1 MENTIDIIW
10 AKEEMKKTGRN
21 KCNRDFIYY
30 NIDSNG
36 NIFYRD
42 LSNLPRKSNGRYI
55 DWKKTNNNDIKI
67 YVYGAIY
74 NCKISFKEYRGS
86 HNIVLIEYKDKSKE
100 ISVSHLCTR
109 SQESFLNKKKPHNYI
124 PKKGNS
130 LLEKEPWLKD
140 YVKNPEILS
149 EYSTRSGKYLE
160 LVCPECKGEIKRK
173 VYVLM
178 RDSFKCPYCG
188 SGTSYPEKFLMAYF
202 KCKNIKFEHQKIEKT
217 LKNRRFDF
225 YLPEED
231 IYIEAHGMQ
240 HYNENKIWYKN
251 TLEQDVAKREWSNK
265 NSKTLIEIDCR
276 YSEYEFIRNSIN
288 TSILDSISDF
298 EEKYIKDEIVNLS
311 SYDFKH
317 ISELYEKY
325 KSSYIVSNITD
336 INQRTILDCLR
347 KIGVDTS
354 NKGLTGKKQIDDS
367 IIIDLYK
374 NEKSIYKVSAILK
387 YSSSSVCR
395 VLEDN
400 NIVKRGNFVQV
411 RCINTGRVFP
421 SIKDGATWCGLKTS
435 FNISTV
441 CNGKR
446 NSAGKHPETGEPL
459 RWEYVD

>member
-1 MENTIDIIW
+1 MDIVEW
-10 AKEEMKKTGRN
+10 AKEEMIRTGKNNCKKEFVYFN
-21 KCNRDFIYY
+21 KDKH
-30 NIDSNG
+30 G

-42 LSNLPRKSNGRYI
+42 LSRLPKKSNGKYI
-55 DWKKTNNNDIKI
+55 DWKNTNKSIIVLFIYDDI
-67 YVYGAIY
+67 YEAEV
-74 NCKISFKEYRGS
+74 SFKEYKGT
-86 HNIVLIEYKDKSKE
+86 HNIITLKYKE
-100 ISVSHLCTR
+100 EEQELSVSHLCYR
-109 SQESFLNKKKPHNYI
+109 SHISIVGQRRPHNYI
-124 PKKGNS
+124 PEKGKS
-130 LLEKEPWLKD
+130 LYEKEYWLVD
-140 YVKNPEILS
+140 YVKDINELKKHSPKSKNKIVCKCPKCAHEFKKQVAIL
-149 EYSTRSGKYLE
+149 TR
-160 LVCPECKGEIKRK
+160 
-173 VYVLM
+173 
-178 RDSFKCPYCG
+178 DDFKCPYCG
-188 SGTSYPEKFLMAYF
+188 TGTSYPEKFLMAYF

-288 TSILDSISDF
+288 TSILDSISEF
-298 EEKYIKDEIVNLS
+298 EEKYIRDEIVNLS

-400 NIVKRGNFVQV
+400 NIAKRGNFVQV